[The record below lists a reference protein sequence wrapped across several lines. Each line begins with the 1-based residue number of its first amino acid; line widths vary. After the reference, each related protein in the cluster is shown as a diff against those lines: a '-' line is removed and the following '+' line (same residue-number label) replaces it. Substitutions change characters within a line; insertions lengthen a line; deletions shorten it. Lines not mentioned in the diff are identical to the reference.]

1 MPKIKFVT
9 DSTAYL
15 SKEYIKNKDIKVV
28 PLIVNF
34 ENKTEKEGYPGEFDE
49 FFDRLKNSKDF
60 PKTSQPAVGDFSEV
74 YKEIIED
81 GNEIIAILFSS
92 KLSGTYNSANLA
104 AQIVNPEKITVIDS
118 ENAVGNVQTLIE
130 LGIGL
135 AEKGFSREEILEKI
149 NIQKS
154 KLGVRLT
161 IDTLDY
167 LHKGGRLS
175 NAQALI
181 GSILNIKP
189 IIGLVDGKL
198 IPIDKARGKKKA
210 MQVIMSDIPENVNR
224 IIIMHIKNEE
234 EAIKF
239 KEVLQQKYDKAEIS
253 INELGPVI
261 GSHLGPKTL
270 GICYSW

>member
-15 SKEYIKNKDIKVV
+15 SKEYIKNNDIKVV

-49 FFDRLKNSKDF
+49 FFKRLKKSKDF

-104 AQIVNPEKITVIDS
+104 AQMVNPEKITVIDS

-130 LGIGL
+130 LGISLAQEGL
-135 AEKGFSREEILEKI
+135 SREEIAQKI
-149 NIQKS
+149 NIQK
-154 KLGVRLT
+154 KRLGVRLT

-210 MQVIMSDIPENVNR
+210 MQVIMSGIPEDVKR
-224 IIIMHIKNEE
+224 IIIMHIMNEE

-239 KEVLQQKYDKAEIS
+239 KEVLQQKYNKADIS

-261 GSHLGPKTL
+261 GSHLGPKTI